1 MAVTAT
7 MVKELREKTG
17 AGMMDCKKALVET
30 AGDMEAAVKFLRE
43 KGMAKAA
50 KKADRVAAEGLTD
63 IFVNGNEATI
73 IEINSETDFVAKNA
87 QFVEL
92 VQETAKLIAAHK
104 PANNEE
110 ALAIKNDKGQTLEEA
125 LLEATTVIGE
135 KISFRRFEVITK
147 TDDQVFGAYKH
158 AGARISVVTVVEG
171 ADETVAKQIAMHIAS
186 MKPTVLSYT
195 DLDPKFVEDEVA
207 AIKANIEVE
216 NEDRKR
222 TGKQLLRVPQY
233 VSRLQLTEE
242 ALAEVKTQLEAEL
255 AAQGKPEKIWDKIIP
270 GQLERFIKDNSQVDR
285 TYTLFAQDYVLDDSK
300 TVEKYLSDINAS
312 VISFTRFEVGEGIEK
327 VVTDFAAEVAA
338 QVRG

>member
-30 AGDMEAAVKFLRE
+30 AGDIEAAVKFLRE

-63 IFVNGNEATI
+63 IYVDGNEATI
-73 IEINSETDFVAKNA
+73 IEINSETDFVAKNSN
-87 QFVEL
+87 FVEL
-92 VQETAKLIAAHK
+92 VAETAKLIAKHK

-125 LLEATTVIGE
+125 FIEATTVIGE
-135 KISFRRFEVITK
+135 KISFRRFNVIEK
-147 TDDQVFGAYKH
+147 TDSQVFGAYKH
-158 AGARISVVTVVEG
+158 AGSRISVVTVVEG
-171 ADETVAKQIAMHIAS
+171 VDETVAKQLAMHIAS

-195 DLDPKFVEDEVA
+195 DLDPKFIEDEVA
-207 AIKANIEVE
+207 AIRARIEVE
-216 NEDRKR
+216 NEDRQR
-222 TGKQLLRVPQY
+222 TGKPLLRVPQY
-233 VSRLQLTEE
+233 VSRLQLTD
-242 ALAEVKTQLEAEL
+242 AAMAEVKTQLEAEL

-270 GQLERFIKDNSQVDR
+270 GQLDRFVKDNSEVHL
-285 TYTLFAQDYVLDDSK
+285 TYTLYAQDYVLDDSK
-300 TVEKYLSDINAS
+300 TVEKFLADINAT
-312 VISFTRFEVGEGIEK
+312 VVSFTRFEVGEGIEK

-338 QVRG
+338 QVNA